1 MGTLCRQ
8 GRPIPLGSRFAAMKG
23 NMSLQNDVADVLS
36 CNYLQAYSSIKRLIR
51 YNRKD
56 PLVTQ
61 GIAIVD
67 KESYKQCLVA

>member
-1 MGTLCRQ
+1 
-8 GRPIPLGSRFAAMKG
+8 
-23 NMSLQNDVADVLS
+23 MSLQNDVADVLS
-36 CNYLQAYSSIKRLIR
+36 CNYLQAYSSIEQLIR